1 MNRNLLTGWAIGAF
15 LLLVV
20 LANSFYIVGQTEQ
33 AVVVRL
39 GNPVRIVNSNQGGD
53 SPGLKLKVPFL
64 ENIILFDNRN
74 IGAELAR
81 GEITAGN
88 QERLMIDA
96 FIRYRIVDPQAFYQ
110 RLGSVSG
117 AQEQLSTMVTA
128 SLKKALGQAA
138 SQDIISSRR
147 AEMMRITRDDLAQQA
162 NRSKLGIQ
170 IIDVRIKRA
179 DLPQANA
186 KAVFARMAA
195 DRQQEATA
203 IRAGGQQQAA
213 QILGAA
219 TEQAETIR
227 GQADADRARIFAGS
241 YGQDPSFAAFYRSMK
256 AYEESLSN
264 GDTTLVLSPDSAFF
278 KYFSQGPGG

>member
-1 MNRNLLTGWAIGAF
+1 MNRNLLTGWAVGAF
-15 LLLVV
+15 LLVVV
-20 LANSFYIVGQTEQ
+20 LVNSVYVVSQTEQ

-39 GNPVRIVNSNQGGD
+39 GNPVRIVNSNRGGD
-53 SPGLKLKVPFL
+53 SPGLKLKVPFF
-64 ENIILFDNRN
+64 ENIIRFDNRN

-81 GEITAGN
+81 SEITAGN

-96 FIRYRIVDPQAFYQ
+96 FIRYKIVDPQAFYQ
-110 RLGSVSG
+110 RLGSVSS
-117 AQEQLSTMVTA
+117 AQDQLRTLVTA

-147 AEMMRITRDDLAQQA
+147 AEMMRIIRADLAQQA
-162 NRSKLGIQ
+162 IGARLGIQ

-186 KAVFARMAA
+186 QAVFARMSAA
-195 DRQQEATA
+195 RLQEAAAT
-203 IRAGGQQQAA
+203 RAGGQQQAA
-213 QILGAA
+213 QIRGKA
-219 TEQAETIR
+219 TEEAETIR
-227 GQADADRARIFAGS
+227 GQADADRARIFAAS

-256 AYEESLSN
+256 AYEQSLAS

>member
-1 MNRNLLTGWAIGAF
+1 MNRNLVTGWAVGAF
-15 LLLVV
+15 LTLIV
-20 LANSFYIVGQTEQ
+20 LANSLYVVGQTEQ

-53 SPGLKLKVPFL
+53 SPGLKLKIPFF
-64 ENIILFDNRN
+64 ENVIRFDNRN
-74 IGAELAR
+74 IGAER
-81 GEITAGN
+81 DQGEITAGN

-96 FIRYRIVDPQAFYQ
+96 FIRYKIVDPQAFYQ

-117 AQEQLSTMVTA
+117 AQDQLGTMVTA

-147 AEMMRITRDDLAQQA
+147 AEMMRITKEDLTKQA
-162 NRSKLGIQ
+162 DRARLGIQ

-179 DLPQANA
+179 DLPKANA
-186 KAVFARMAA
+186 QAVFARMAA

-213 QILGAA
+213 QILGKA
-219 TEQAETIR
+219 TEEAETIR
-227 GQADADRARIFAGS
+227 GQADADRARIFAAS

-256 AYEESLSN
+256 AYEESLAN